1 MRWCFF
7 FFLVLKR
14 EGRLWMWRGVFL
26 LGCLL
31 SPFNFV
37 LSTSLTPRSIVL
49 PAKQQ
54 LSFFNLPTPLPSLSP
69 HAVCVCI
76 NMYECLVVQN
86 KEQFYLLDLRAI
98 YILYLGSSGT
108 LCIGIEQI
116 AFFFFSICYVGFCSI
131 SCQQKRN
138 HQQHTRLSVFLSFC
152 ISAFLSLSAP
162 ICTLTM

>member
-1 MRWCFF
+1 
-7 FFLVLKR
+7 
-14 EGRLWMWRGVFL
+14 
-26 LGCLL
+26 
-31 SPFNFV
+31 
-37 LSTSLTPRSIVL
+37 VL

-116 AFFFFSICYVGFCSI
+116 AFFFFFNLLCWFLLDIVSAKKEPS
-131 SCQQKRN
+131 KT
-138 HQQHTRLSVFLSFC
+138 HTSLCLSVLPYFCFSFTFC
-152 ISAFLSLSAP
+152 PYMHVNNVALFSP
-162 ICTLTM
+162 